1 MIETERPGEALEAVG
16 GDARQT
22 SYFRFLQAD
31 YNHPGYYPL
40 TQRPDAARY
49 RPAATWLG
57 RLILPPPE
65 QRAAVMGAL
74 FEVHLAGE
82 GYAHLVGQTVW
93 LRWTDDP
100 LANARFWGVTQGVI
114 FDKNAHADAA
124 KGVVLPER
132 VNNLPLVNPFESLA
146 ASLPADEVI
155 VRLHEPVQVEAAGAP
170 AEGGGPED
178 GRSGAGAG
186 APPAVLYTPREP
198 VQTTGRYYGL
208 VQFLGPDSPQAS
220 EGDRFRVAHYN
231 RESGA
236 FDGPQE
242 VLRLP
247 PLVPDVNGH
256 RRASSLNIERS
267 PANAE
272 GWYVYGAPDGEGTF
286 VVQSLAPRGLLR
298 LRPQQTVVGR
308 AAGKAHLKPKTW
320 KAHSEKGTF
329 TTDLLLPEGS
339 DERTGLEAWR
349 EGDAALVVHL
359 WGLIGGRKPEPSAK
373 TPLAWGHT
381 SLGVAR
387 VVREPLSGDLVF
399 DIEYQQIYIHNT
411 DGIIA
416 GAQHWTR
423 YSGDRQF
430 GWLGTRPIQDVLI
443 KLDCF
448 TEDYEIGALRRSA
461 LTQLAFQLEQMAARY
476 RIADGRGATH
486 LTAANNCSQDSSQA
500 LYAAIKAIEDTV
512 TTRADL
518 LEWRRQDAAGGARM
532 ERLLALGQDMRKALL
547 PFGSARADW
556 EHGTATLGTSLTTD
570 PLRSVSL
577 AVRSWR
583 TLLPSVAARAIAG
596 VFVDH
601 GASAWVLRTN
611 QVGGEDPDIAPFV
624 PNV

>member
-1 MIETERPGEALEAVG
+1 M
-16 GDARQT
+16 
-22 SYFRFLQAD
+22 
-31 YNHPGYYPL
+31 
-40 TQRPDAARY
+40 
-49 RPAATWLG
+49 
-57 RLILPPPE
+57 
-65 QRAAVMGAL
+65 
-74 FEVHLAGE
+74 
-82 GYAHLVGQTVW
+82 
-93 LRWTDDP
+93 
-100 LANARFWGVTQGVI
+100 
-114 FDKNAHADAA
+114 
-124 KGVVLPER
+124 
-132 VNNLPLVNPFESLA
+132 
-146 ASLPADEVI
+146 
-155 VRLHEPVQVEAAGAP
+155 
-170 AEGGGPED
+170 
-178 GRSGAGAG
+178 
-186 APPAVLYTPREP
+186 
-198 VQTTGRYYGL
+198 
-208 VQFLGPDSPQAS
+208 
-220 EGDRFRVAHYN
+220 
-231 RESGA
+231 
-236 FDGPQE
+236 
-242 VLRLP
+242 
-247 PLVPDVNGH
+247 
-256 RRASSLNIERS
+256 
-267 PANAE
+267 
-272 GWYVYGAPDGEGTF
+272 
-286 VVQSLAPRGLLR
+286 
-298 LRPQQTVVGR
+298 
-308 AAGKAHLKPKTW
+308 
-320 KAHSEKGTF
+320 
-329 TTDLLLPEGS
+329 
-339 DERTGLEAWR
+339 
-349 EGDAALVVHL
+349 VHL
-359 WGLIGGRKPEPSAK
+359 WGLIGGPKPEPSAK

-430 GWLGTRPIQDVLI
+430 GWLGTRPIQDLLI

-448 TEDYEIGALRRSA
+448 TEDFEIGALRRSA

-500 LYAAIKAIEDTV
+500 LYASIKVIEDTV

-518 LEWRRQDAAGGARM
+518 LEWREQDAAGGARM

-601 GASAWVLRTN
+601 GASVWVLRTN